1 MSDKGK
7 KPIRRDA
14 WDTSISTVNKKTP
27 GTTTVKDTTTTIK
40 MTTKATPTST
50 LVTNEV
56 AEPIKAVGWGPP
68 PSKPVH
74 LATSSY
80 EPKPT
85 KESIH
90 ESIHETARVM
100 NEIINETKDT
110 FDSSATSDETPEQI
124 VEDPDVTIYNDFEE
138 MGLKESLLRGITA
151 IGFVKPSTIQT
162 KAIVPITQNR
172 DILAQAQSG
181 TGKTGSFGIGMLQ
194 RIDETKREL
203 QGLILAPTHELAK
216 QIHQFITTISEY
228 MNISVQLYIGGT
240 SVRDNITQ
248 IKTNPPQII
257 VGTPGRIY
265 ELLFKKILDPSTLR
279 LVVLDE
285 ADEMLRRGF
294 LAQVR
299 EIYTFVP
306 NTAKMALFSAT
317 MPTEVMQIANSILV
331 KPIKI
336 LVPQE
341 KVSLQGIK
349 QYYIGLDYEEEKLS
363 AVFFI
368 YGSVTV
374 TKSIIYCNT
383 IMKANWLTKE
393 LVKKGHEVCCI
404 HSDMAQ
410 RERDAVMRD
419 FRDGSARIL
428 ISSDLLARGIDIQQI
443 SLVINY
449 DLPMDKE
456 NYIHRIGRSGR
467 YGRKGFAINLVTP
480 EAQKTFK
487 ELQTH
492 YSCKI
497 DPLPNDFNRIIEGK

>member
-7 KPIRRDA
+7 KPSIRRDT
-14 WDTSISTVNKKTP
+14 WDTSISTINKKTP
-27 GTTTVKDTTTTIK
+27 TAASKATTVTNEVTPAPTGKITAVGWGPLVSKSTTATKTDRSDSPAPATMYETIHK
-40 MTTKATPTST
+40 TAQVVTEIIAETGDVFDKT
-50 LVTNEV
+50 VTNEV
-56 AEPIKAVGWGPP
+56 A
-68 PSKPVH
+68 S
-74 LATSSY
+74 
-80 EPKPT
+80 
-85 KESIH
+85 
-90 ESIHETARVM
+90 
-100 NEIINETKDT
+100 DT
-110 FDSSATSDETPEQI
+110 TPEQI
-124 VEDPDVTIYNDFEE
+124 IEDPDVKVYNDFEE
-138 MGLKESLLRGITA
+138 MGLKETLLRGITA

-162 KAIVPITQNR
+162 KAIVPITMQR
-172 DILAQAQSG
+172 DLLAQAQSG

-194 RIDETKREL
+194 LIDETKREL
-203 QGLILAPTHELAK
+203 QGLIMAPTHELAK
-216 QIHQFITTISEY
+216 QIHDFITTISEY
-228 MNISVQLYIGGT
+228 MNISVQLYIGGV

-285 ADEMLRRGF
+285 ADEMLKRGF
-294 LAQVR
+294 VAQVR

-306 NTAKMALFSAT
+306 NSAKMALFSAT
-317 MPTEVMQIANSILV
+317 MPAEVMQIANNILV
-331 KPIKI
+331 NPIKI

-363 AVFFI
+363 AIFFI

-383 IMKANWLTKE
+383 IMKANWLVKE
-393 LVKKGHEVCCI
+393 LRKNNYEVCCI
-404 HSDMAQ
+404 HSDMSQ
-410 RERDAVMRD
+410 RERDSVMRD
-419 FRDGSARIL
+419 FRNGSARIL

-487 ELQTH
+487 ELQTY

-497 DPLPNDFNRIIEGK
+497 EPLPNDFNRVIEGK